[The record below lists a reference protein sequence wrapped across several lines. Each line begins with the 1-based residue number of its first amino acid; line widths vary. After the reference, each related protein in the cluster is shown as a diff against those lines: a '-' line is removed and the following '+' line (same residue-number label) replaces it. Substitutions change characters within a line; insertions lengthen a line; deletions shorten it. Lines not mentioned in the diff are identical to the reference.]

1 MKKYFLTLLF
11 VCASCYP
18 VAAWELSNG
27 ISLDNSIKAQYNV
40 DTTTTAVTM
49 ESGVTVPVSF
59 LDLSVDADFD
69 LTELSF
75 SDNSDV
81 YQGIDIGLAVSA
93 TSNIVLELNTGIDTD
108 WNREDLIASM
118 TWSF

>member
-1 MKKYFLTLLF
+1 MKKYFIALLTIA
-11 VCASCYP
+11 ASCSP

-40 DTTTTAVTM
+40 DTTITSLTM
-49 ESGVTVPVSF
+49 ESGITVPVSIV
-59 LDLSVDADFD
+59 DLSVDADFN
-69 LTELSF
+69 LAELSF

-81 YQGIDIGLAVSA
+81 YQGRGIGLAVSA
-93 TSNIVLELNTGIDTD
+93 ASNIVLELNTGIDTD
-108 WNREDLIASM
+108 WDREDLVASV